1 MNPLAEIY
9 AAAIIAS
16 ARTYGDHPI
25 EAILGDVAQRRRCLG
40 PAAFAVADR
49 TGRSRTVACQ
59 TLRITRDAATKA
71 AKRDP
76 GRFFT
81 AIAAASRA
89 IHLFLTE
96 RR

>member
-1 MNPLAEIY
+1 VTPADLY
-9 AAAIIAS
+9 AAAIVAS
-16 ARTYGDHPI
+16 AKTYGDHPV

-76 GRFFT
+76 SRFFIAT
-81 AIAAASRA
+81 AAASHA
-89 IHLFLTE
+89 IQFILTE